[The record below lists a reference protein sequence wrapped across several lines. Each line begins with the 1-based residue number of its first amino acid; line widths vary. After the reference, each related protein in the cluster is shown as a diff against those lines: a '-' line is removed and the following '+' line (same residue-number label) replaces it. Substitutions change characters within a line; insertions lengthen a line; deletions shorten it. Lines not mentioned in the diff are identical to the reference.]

1 MISRF
6 LASAGLT
13 CWMLVPG
20 PARQVRAAQ
29 SYPAATV
36 ADSIVRRFADS
47 TGTPALS
54 VALAREGRI
63 VYAIAVGYLNLED
76 SVRADTATL
85 FRIASVTKPIT
96 ATLVMRLAEAERLDL
111 DAPIRRYCPQYPPKR
126 WPVTSRQLLSHTG
139 GVPDYAQIERGVWWM
154 RTHAGRVE
162 GSNPFHYHELRDAVR
177 IFADDSLH
185 FEPGTRF
192 AYTNVGFLLL
202 GCAVEGAARQTYDH
216 ALEELVLRP
225 ADMRRVRPDDAWRII
240 PNRARTYQGRRSAN
254 ATWWWWT
261 RAQKE
266 ELVVDSLYNTRYED
280 TSIKLPA
287 GGLLATA
294 PDLARFGSALLAGHV
309 LERRTRET
317 MWTPQLTTAGD
328 STGWTLGWTPGLDGG
343 RRTIGLSGGQPGVSA
358 QLRVYRDDDLTIA
371 AIANRDLVNLTPL
384 SSALARLW
392 LDPAGPR

>member
-1 MISRF
+1 MSR
-6 LASAGLT
+6 LLVSAGLA
-13 CWMLVPG
+13 CWMVVHG
-20 PARQVRAAQ
+20 VAHQAGAMQAGQ
-29 SYPAATV
+29 SVAV
-36 ADSIVRRFADS
+36 ADSVVRRFADS

-54 VALAREGRI
+54 VALAREGRV
-63 VYAIAVGYLNLED
+63 VYAIAVGYRNLED

-85 FRIASVTKPIT
+85 FRAASVTKPVS
-96 ATLVMRLAEAERLDL
+96 ATLVMKLAEAGRLDL
-111 DAPIRRYCPQYPPKR
+111 DAPISQYCKEYPPKR

-139 GVPDYAQIERGVWWM
+139 GVPDYAQINRGVWWM
-154 RTHAGRVE
+154 NTQVGRVE

-177 IFADDSLH
+177 IFADDSLR

-202 GCAVEGAARQTYDH
+202 GCAVEGATGQTYAD
-216 ALEELVLRP
+216 ALKELVLTP
-225 ADMRRVRPDDAWRII
+225 AGMRRTQPNDAWQII
-240 PNRARTYQGRRSAN
+240 PNRARSYQGRTMAN

-266 ELVVDSLYNTRYED
+266 ELEVDSLYNARFED
-280 TSIKLPA
+280 TSIKLSA

-294 PDLARFGSALLAGHV
+294 PDLARFGSALLAGRV
-309 LERRTRET
+309 LQQRSRET

-328 STGWTLGWTPGLDGG
+328 STGWALGWTPGLDRG

-358 QLRVYRDDDLTIA
+358 QLRVYRDHDLTIA
-371 AIANRDLVNLTPL
+371 AIANRDLVNLAPL

-392 LDPAGPR
+392 LDRSGAR